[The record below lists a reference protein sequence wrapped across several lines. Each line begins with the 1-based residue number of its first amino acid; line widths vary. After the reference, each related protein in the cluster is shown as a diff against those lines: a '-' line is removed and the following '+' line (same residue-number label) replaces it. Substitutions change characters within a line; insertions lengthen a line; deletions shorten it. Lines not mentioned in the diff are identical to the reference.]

1 MDTTEQRLAAIE
13 AMLTKIIAI
22 IEELQPLINQ
32 IKKHPKLA
40 ARKIG
45 VDNKNDIPWKYY
57 GPDDTPWKY

>member
-1 MDTTEQRLAAIE
+1 MDSTEQRLAAIE
-13 AMLTKIIAI
+13 AMLTKIIVI

-45 VDNKNDIPWKYY
+45 GDFEKYGNPYDNPWKY
-57 GPDDTPWKY
+57 

>member
-1 MDTTEQRLAAIE
+1 MDTTEARLAAIE
-13 AMLTKIIAI
+13 AMLAKIIAI

-45 VDNKNDIPWKYY
+45 GDNGKY
-57 GPDDTPWKY
+57 DTPWKY

>member
-1 MDTTEQRLAAIE
+1 MDSTEQRLAAIE
-13 AMLTKIIAI
+13 AMLTKIIVI

-32 IKKHPKLA
+32 IKKHPKLVA
-40 ARKIG
+40 KKIG

>member
-1 MDTTEQRLAAIE
+1 MDSTEQRLAAIE
-13 AMLTKIIAI
+13 AMLTKIIVI

-45 VDNKNDIPWKYY
+45 GDNGKY
-57 GPDDTPWKY
+57 DRR

>member
-32 IKKHPKLA
+32 IKKHPRLVAK
-40 ARKIG
+40 KIG
-45 VDNKNDIPWKYY
+45 GDNGKY
-57 GPDDTPWKY
+57 DTPWKY